1 MATFAGTLVFDS
13 NPKSDKSAKSL
24 VMNEEFFRHEWKDGD
39 LLKVQVNDNG
49 TVVFSHVTAVVR
61 HVMVYAATAEE
72 ALDSASRAFPR

>member
-49 TVVFSHVTAVVR
+49 TVVFR
-61 HVMVYAATAEE
+61 HVMV
-72 ALDSASRAFPR
+72 LDSASRAFLMSPPSFPY

>member
-13 NPKSDKSAKSL
+13 NPKSDKSA
-24 VMNEEFFRHEWKDGD
+24 
-39 LLKVQVNDNG
+39 NG